1 MAFLNK
7 AEIIGAQDLSITP
20 VDVPEWGEGA
30 QVGVRVMTGAELYAM
45 NEKILALPE
54 GETFNQRAYVCALTL
69 CNADGVRL
77 FSTEEMDA
85 LECKSSRVLDRLYE
99 VACRINALR
108 ESDRK
113 ALEKKDGPAVD
124 GSGLP
129 SHASSV
135 AAP

>member
-7 AEIIGAQDLSITP
+7 AQIVAVQDVQVTP

-30 QVGVRVMTGAELYAM
+30 QVGVRVMTGAELFTM

-54 GETFNQRAYVCALTL
+54 GKVFNQRAYVCALTL
-69 CNADGVRL
+69 CDEEGGRL
-77 FSTEEMDA
+77 FSVDEISI
-85 LECKSSRVLDRLYE
+85 LEQKSSRVIDRLYE
-99 VACRINALR
+99 VACQVNVLR
-108 ESDRK
+108 DSDRE
-113 ALEKKDGPAVD
+113 AMKKNDSAAVD

-129 SHASSV
+129 LLDSLE